1 MLTAKKKL
9 SAREVVPKSASANFF
24 YDAQEWLKQ
33 NSKIVAGVVIGLVA
47 IIVLWYFYSSGK
59 AADELEANRQ
69 LRQVMT
75 LYGQQQFKL
84 AISGDANQN
93 IPGLTKIVEDFGGT
107 PTGQTA
113 MIYLGNAYLYTDQF
127 DKALQVFDDASPDSD
142 MLRAAA
148 VAGKAAAYEAKKN
161 YAEAASLYEEASTM
175 FENDLLTS
183 ARQLNAGR
191 AYGLSGNKEK
201 AKEMLELVKEAKSTR
216 YHQEADK
223 LLAQFDLIQE

>member
-47 IIVLWYFYSSGK
+47 VIVLWYFYSSGK

-127 DKALQVFDDASPDSD
+127 DKALQVFDDASPDTD
-142 MLRAAA
+142 MLRSAA

>member
-1 MLTAKKKL
+1 VLTAKKKL

>member
-1 MLTAKKKL
+1 VLTAKKKL

-127 DKALQVFDDASPDSD
+127 DKALQVFDDASPDTD
-142 MLRAAA
+142 MLRSAA

>member
-127 DKALQVFDDASPDSD
+127 DKALQVFDDASPDTD
-142 MLRAAA
+142 MLRSAA